1 MKQLFATIIL
11 LFCSHFAISQDNI
24 QDNINEIKEKLAN
37 AKEDTTKVLMS
48 LQLCDYYLFS
58 DLDSAHHFA
67 QQALELSEELEFK
80 RGVARSL
87 TRMGNVFKSTGNFS
101 KALETHLEA
110 LKVYD
115 KIHDQIGVAA
125 SYNNIAEVLKEQH
138 DYRHALDYYFMTQE
152 IFEKIIKNGRSVKK
166 NETSLT
172 LEEEIK
178 YKRYLATTLL
188 NIGDAYDR
196 MNQLDSALIF
206 QNRAYEIA
214 SLIKDKEIIGAILS
228 NLGSIQLK
236 KGNIDLAISFFR
248 TGIPVMS
255 EINDKQ
261 FLSNTYH
268 GMSQAYQRKQENDS
282 AIYYGR
288 LALISAA
295 EGKFLKE
302 ELNADTLLSR
312 LFEVQK
318 NSDSALH
325 YLKLGRNIAD
335 SISNEEKI
343 REVQNLHIAVQLHQE
358 ELKRAK
364 KEWSNKMQLLAITIF
379 LVVFFITLLIIS
391 RRKTKPRV
399 LEYIGIVGLLVLFEF
414 ITVFIHPYLEKV
426 TNHTP
431 IYILLI
437 SVGVALL
444 LAPLDHRL
452 TDWVKVKLAKKRGK
466 SHSRKTRS
474 TQKQTIT

>member
-1 MKQLFATIIL
+1 MKQLPATFIL
-11 LFCSHFAISQDNI
+11 LFCSHFAISQN
-24 QDNINEIKEKLAN
+24 NINEVKENLAN
-37 AKEDTTKVLMS
+37 AKEDTTKILMS
-48 LQLCDYYLFS
+48 LQLCDHYLFS
-58 DLDSAHHFA
+58 NLDSANYFA
-67 QQALELSEELEFK
+67 QQALELSGELKFK
-80 RGVARSL
+80 QGEARSL
-87 TRMGNVFKSTGNFS
+87 TRMGNVLKSTGNFS

-138 DYRHALDYYFMTQE
+138 DYRHALDYYFMSQE
-152 IFEKIIKNGRSVKK
+152 IFEKVIKNGRFAKK

-172 LEEEIK
+172 PQEEIK
-178 YKRYLATTLL
+178 HKRYLATTLL
-188 NIGDAYDR
+188 NIGDTYDR

-206 QNRAYEIA
+206 QNQAYEIA

-248 TGIPVMS
+248 TGIPVLS
-255 EINDKQ
+255 EINDQQ

-282 AIYYGR
+282 AIHYGR
-288 LALISAA
+288 LALISAT

-312 LFEVQK
+312 LFELQK

-325 YLKLGRNIAD
+325 YLKLGKNIAD
-335 SISNEEKI
+335 SILNEEKI
-343 REVQNLHIAVQLHQE
+343 REVQNLRIAVQLHRE
-358 ELKRAK
+358 ELKKAK
-364 KEWSNKMQLLAITIF
+364 KESNDRMQLLAIAVF
-379 LVVFFITLLIIS
+379 LIVFFITLFLIS
-391 RRKTKPRV
+391 RRKTKR
-399 LEYIGIVGLLVLFEF
+399 LALDYIGLIGLLVLFEF
-414 ITVFIHPYLEKV
+414 ITVFIHPYIERF

-437 SVGVALL
+437 SVGVAVLL
-444 LAPLDHRL
+444 SPLDHRL
-452 TDWVKVKLAKKRGK
+452 TAWIKHKLSKPKKRLI
-466 SHSRKTRS
+466 R
-474 TQKQTIT
+474 QKRNHEKPPLNQA

>member
-1 MKQLFATIIL
+1 MKQLFVTIIL

-24 QDNINEIKEKLAN
+24 NEIKESFAN
-37 AKEDTTKVLMS
+37 AKEDTTKILLS

-58 DLDSAHHFA
+58 NLDSAHYFA
-67 QQALELSEELEFK
+67 KEALKISRELKFK
-80 RGVARSL
+80 RGEARSL
-87 TRMGNVFKSTGNFS
+87 TRMGNVLKSTGDFS

-115 KIHDQIGVAA
+115 KTHDQIGVAA

-138 DYRHALDYYFMTQE
+138 DYRHALGYYFMTQE
-152 IFEKIIKNGRSVKK
+152 IFEKNIKSGRIVKK
-166 NETSLT
+166 NETSLSN
-172 LEEEIK
+172 EEEIK

-188 NIGDAYDR
+188 NIGDTYDR

-206 QNRAYEIA
+206 QNQAYEIA
-214 SLIKDKEIIGAILS
+214 SLIKDKEILGAILS

-255 EINDKQ
+255 EINDQQ

-282 AIYYGR
+282 AIHYGR
-288 LALISAA
+288 LALISAT

-302 ELNADTLLSR
+302 KLNADTLLSR
-312 LFEVQK
+312 LFELQN

-325 YLKLGRNIAD
+325 YLKLGKSIAD

-358 ELKRAK
+358 ELKAAK
-364 KEWSNKMQLLAITIF
+364 KEFGNKMQLLAIAIF

-391 RRKTKPRV
+391 RRKTKPRA
-399 LEYIGIVGLLVLFEF
+399 LEYIGIVGLFVLFEF
-414 ITVFIHPYLEKV
+414 ITVFIHPYLERV

-437 SVGVALL
+437 SVGVALIL
-444 LAPLDHRL
+444 TPLDHRL
-452 TDWVKVKLAKKRGK
+452 TDWVKVKLAKKPRK
-466 SHSRKTRS
+466 SHSRKT
-474 TQKQTIT
+474 KKHTIT

>member
-11 LFCSHFAISQDNI
+11 LFCSHFAFS
-24 QDNINEIKEKLAN
+24 QDNINEIKENLAN
-37 AKEDTTKVLMS
+37 AKEDTTKVFLS
-48 LQLCDYYLFS
+48 LQLCDSFLFS
-58 DLDSAHHFA
+58 NLDSAHHFA
-67 QQALELSEELEFK
+67 QQALELSGELEFK
-80 RGVARSL
+80 RGEARSL

-115 KIHDQIGVAA
+115 KLHDQIGVGA

-152 IFEKIIKNGRSVKK
+152 IFEKIIKNGRIVNK

-172 LEEEIK
+172 NEEEIK

-188 NIGDAYDR
+188 NIGDTYDR

-206 QNRAYEIA
+206 QNQAYEIA

-228 NLGSIQLK
+228 NLGSVQLK

-248 TGIPVMS
+248 TGIPVLS
-255 EINDKQ
+255 DINDQQ

-282 AIYYGR
+282 AIHYGR
-288 LALISAA
+288 LALVSAA

-312 LFEVQK
+312 LFELQK

-325 YLKLGRNIAD
+325 YLKLGKNIAD

-358 ELKRAK
+358 ELKEAK
-364 KEWSNKMQLLAITIF
+364 KEFSNKMQLLAIAIF

-391 RRKTKPRV
+391 RRKTKPRA
-399 LEYIGIVGLLVLFEF
+399 LEYIGIVGLFVLFEF

-452 TDWVKVKLAKKRGK
+452 TDWVKVKLAKKSRK
-466 SHSRKTRS
+466 SHSRKTSS
-474 TQKQTIT
+474 TQKHTIT

>member
-1 MKQLFATIIL
+1 MKQLFTTIIW

-24 QDNINEIKEKLAN
+24 QDSINEIKKNLAN
-37 AKEDTTKVLMS
+37 AKEDTTKIFMS

-67 QQALELSEELEFK
+67 QQALKLSGELEFK

-101 KALETHLEA
+101 QALETHLDA
-110 LKVYD
+110 LKIYE
-115 KIHDQIGVAA
+115 KINDQIGVGA
-125 SYNNIAEVLKEQH
+125 SYNNMAEVLKEQH
-138 DYRHALDYYFMTQE
+138 DYRHALNYYFKTQA
-152 IFEKIIKNGRSVKK
+152 IFETIIKNARASKK
-166 NETSLT
+166 NNTTIDREQ
-172 LEEEIK
+172 EIK

-188 NIGDAYDR
+188 NIGDTYDR
-196 MNQLDSALIF
+196 MNLLDSSLVF
-206 QNRAYEIA
+206 QNQALEIA
-214 SLIKDKEIIGAILS
+214 YMISDKEILGAILS
-228 NLGSIQLK
+228 NLGSIWLK

-255 EINDKQ
+255 DINDKQ

-282 AIYYGR
+282 AIHYGR
-288 LALISAA
+288 LALSSAA

-312 LFEVQK
+312 IFELQK

-325 YLKLGRNIAD
+325 YLKLGKNIAD

-358 ELKRAK
+358 ELKEAK
-364 KEWSNKMQLLAITIF
+364 KEWSNKMQLLAISIF
-379 LVVFFITLLIIS
+379 LIVFFITLLIIS

-399 LEYIGIVGLLVLFEF
+399 MEYIGIVGLLVLFEF

-452 TDWVKVKLAKKRGK
+452 TDWVKVKLAKKSRK
-466 SHSRKTRS
+466 SHSRKTSS
-474 TQKQTIT
+474 TQKHTIT

>member
-24 QDNINEIKEKLAN
+24 NEIKENLAN
-37 AKEDTTKVLMS
+37 AKEDTTKVLLS

-58 DLDSAHHFA
+58 NLDSAHHFA
-67 QQALELSEELEFK
+67 QQALELSGELEFK

-87 TRMGNVFKSTGNFS
+87 TRMGNVFKSLGNFS
-101 KALETHLEA
+101 NALETHLEA
-110 LKVYD
+110 LKAYD
-115 KIHDQIGVAA
+115 KIHDQIGVGA

-138 DYRHALDYYFMTQE
+138 DYRHALDYYFMAQE
-152 IFEKIIKNGRSVKK
+152 IFEKNIKNGRIVKK

-172 LEEEIK
+172 NEEEIK

-188 NIGDAYDR
+188 NIGDTYDR

-206 QNRAYEIA
+206 QNQAYEIA

-228 NLGSIQLK
+228 NLGSVQLK

-255 EINDKQ
+255 EINDQQ

-312 LFEVQK
+312 LFELQK

-325 YLKLGRNIAD
+325 YLKLGKNIAD

-358 ELKRAK
+358 ELKKAK
-364 KEWSNKMQLLAITIF
+364 KEWSNKMQLLAISIF
-379 LVVFFITLLIIS
+379 LIVFFITLLIIS

-452 TDWVKVKLAKKRGK
+452 TDWVKVKLAKKRRK
-466 SHSRKTRS
+466 SHSRKTS
-474 TQKQTIT
+474 GTQKHTIT